1 MLKYLIIL
9 LDKSSIPFC
18 HYDRKD
24 SDCGLISVEN
34 LKEAIKFGMK
44 ENLMIQFVYPDYDLP
59 NEYLSIIDSIDH
71 INIKPFNQAGKDDV
85 CVINISDV
93 GEFIQQIKYGTV
105 VVRGTICEFSRDINL
120 FKKLIYNVG
129 RVNMVLTSLT
139 HIQNREISLYS
150 KFLNEIVDY
159 IVSETKRGRIL
170 PKLNILTDRLTLDK
184 MNNCNAGSE
193 TITIGPNGKFYICP
207 GFYHDRDTDIEL
219 NGLYLTIPNKRLYEL
234 DNAPIC
240 RECDAFQCHR
250 CIWINKKRT
259 NEVNT
264 PGHNQ
269 CVISHIER
277 NASRELLSKLR
288 ENGPF
293 LKGISMPVLDY
304 LDPFEKIINK

>member
-24 SDCGLISVEN
+24 SDCGLISVDN

-170 PKLNILTDRLTLDK
+170 PKLNIL
-184 MNNCNAGSE
+184 
-193 TITIGPNGKFYICP
+193 I
-207 GFYHDRDTDIEL
+207 
-219 NGLYLTIPNKRLYEL
+219 
-234 DNAPIC
+234 
-240 RECDAFQCHR
+240 
-250 CIWINKKRT
+250 
-259 NEVNT
+259 
-264 PGHNQ
+264 
-269 CVISHIER
+269 
-277 NASRELLSKLR
+277 LLSDKT
-288 ENGPF
+288 F
-293 LKGISMPVLDY
+293 
-304 LDPFEKIINK
+304 

>member
-9 LDKSSIPFC
+9 LDKSSTPFC
-18 HYDRKD
+18 HYDQKG
-24 SDCGLISVEN
+24 SDCGLISIDN

-44 ENLMIQFVYPDYDLP
+44 ENLMIQFVFPDYDLP
-59 NEYLSIIDSIDH
+59 NEYLPIIDSIDH
-71 INIKPFNQAGKDDV
+71 INIKPFNQADKEDV

-93 GEFIQQIKYGTV
+93 GELIQQIKHDIV
-105 VVRGTICEFSRDINL
+105 VVRGTIYEFSRDINL
-120 FKKLIYNVG
+120 FKDLIYNAG
-129 RVNMVLTSLT
+129 RVNMVLTSLMQ
-139 HIQNREISLYS
+139 IQNRDISLYT
-150 KFLNEIVDY
+150 KFLDEIVDY
-159 IVSETKRGRIL
+159 IANETKKGRIL

-184 MNNCNAGSE
+184 MNNCNAGTE

-207 GFYHDRDTDIEL
+207 GFYHDCDTDIEL
-219 NGLYLTIPNKRLYEL
+219 NGLDLTIPNNYLYEL
-234 DNAPIC
+234 DNAAIC

-264 PGHNQ
+264 PSHNQ

-277 NASRELLSKLR
+277 NASRKLLSKLR

-293 LKGISMPVLDY
+293 LKGVSIPVLDY